1 MKYHG
6 TSPWY
11 RGDDGLLRLWDAA
24 TGKLNAT
31 LLPLSDER
39 GLAVSGAG
47 HFRGT
52 PHARVQREVIYV
64 IQTDRGQETLTLE
77 QFEKRFGWK
86 NDPARVR
93 PNGR

>member
-1 MKYHG
+1 VI
-6 TSPWY
+6 
-11 RGDDGLLRLWDAA
+11 LWNAA

-52 PHARVQREVIYV
+52 PHAGVQREVVYV
-64 IQTDRGQETLTLE
+64 LQTDQGQEMLTVE
-77 QFEKRFGWK
+77 EFEKRFGWK
-86 NDPARVR
+86 NDPDRVH